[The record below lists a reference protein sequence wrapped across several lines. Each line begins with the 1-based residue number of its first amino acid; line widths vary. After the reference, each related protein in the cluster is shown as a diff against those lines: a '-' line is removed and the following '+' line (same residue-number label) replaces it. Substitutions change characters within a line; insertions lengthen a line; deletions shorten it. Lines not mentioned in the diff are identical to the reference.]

1 MRICIPVARDFGLD
15 SVTYGHFGSAPC
27 FLVVD
32 SETMDIQRIDNSND
46 DHQHGA
52 CNPVGIIA
60 GQSIDAA
67 IVGGI
72 GRRALMAFQSVGVDV
87 LRFEGGTVGEAI
99 ESLKQNR
106 LPRFGSE
113 DSCCGHGQGEHRGG
127 CH

>member
-1 MRICIPVARDFGLD
+1 
-15 SVTYGHFGSAPC
+15 
-27 FLVVD
+27 
-32 SETMDIQRIDNSND
+32 
-46 DHQHGA
+46 
-52 CNPVGIIA
+52 
-60 GQSIDAA
+60 QSIDAA

-106 LPRFGSE
+106 LPRFGAE
-113 DSCCGHGQGEHRGG
+113 DSCCGHGQGQHRGG